1 MQNAARR
8 GSQFADGRP
17 TSQLA
22 DVFFERRRGILAL
35 CLRSTRR
42 SFFIGLDGHFGHDDP
57 KTRL

>member
-1 MQNAARR
+1 MQYSARR
-8 GSQFADGRP
+8 GRQFADRRP
-17 TSQLA
+17 TGQLA
-22 DVFFERRRGILAL
+22 DVFFERRRAILAL